1 MKLAKDNILRQFF
14 IFIICLFF
22 VSPTQAEVLTSGNV
36 QITWK
41 VVNRFRFFHD
51 PAVFEEQER
60 AWREYASRLAPRS
73 GNADDTGN
81 LLAITSVLGT
91 EHVLNDRFIPF
102 TDQLRRGFD
111 WRGWAARATDKTC
124 YDPKTHS
131 HSACGGIDVYV
142 VPRSH
147 EIEISLHS
155 IAQDVSLEG
164 HTCHWHVGNDNEQ
177 VASCENPIRAQVP
190 YPDGTTITVNADD
203 ERPISLDVAV
213 RDLLIVGLGDSFA
226 SGEGNPD
233 VPVKLDEQK
242 RSQNI
247 YPTRAKDGA
256 QGSALWLDRLCHR
269 SLYSYQLR
277 AAMQVAIENPQL
289 SVTFLGHACS
299 GAAVDK
305 GLIGP
310 QSYVEFK
317 SDDASTASPV
327 VQAFTGSKDDG
338 EFAWLLRE
346 LCVVAPVKDQGLWT
360 CPDNKFRRS
369 VDYVFLSVGGNDIGF
384 SGLVS
389 WTTLRQGALT
399 KLASWAGVTV
409 SPSQFQANIEKIL
422 PTAYEHLARQLE
434 KAMPL
439 PSGKLGYDP
448 SHVILTAYPNILSD
462 EKGETCQ
469 GIGSSGGTE
478 DEFAANRSMDR
489 YSNWLVVNQ
498 DKVEAAHSQ
507 LELLY
512 KSMKS
517 LAEANGWTF
526 AGRAHTDKPFRGH
539 GFCAKDPG
547 REDDPAE
554 VLMVPCWGKAQRL
567 TQSCQP
573 GILGQGTGW
582 RPYNPA
588 TQDYPYALRQRWVR
602 TINDAFMVINQKIVD
617 RSGQIDEVSSVRDF
631 TETTGAMHPNAEGNA
646 ALADAMLMDLRP
658 AIAKLIDGQ

>member
-14 IFIICLFF
+14 IFILCLFF

-102 TDQLRRGFD
+102 TNELRRGFD

-131 HSACGGIDVYV
+131 HSACGGIDAYV

-177 VASCENPIRAQVP
+177 VASCEKPIRAQVP
-190 YPDGTTITVNADD
+190 YPDSTTITVNADD

-242 RSQNI
+242 RSQNL

-277 AAMQVAIENPQL
+277 AAMQVAIENPQV

-317 SDDASTASPV
+317 SDNASAASPV
-327 VQAFTGSKDDG
+327 VQAFTGRKDDS

-346 LCVVAPVKDQGLWT
+346 LCVVAPVKDQGL
-360 CPDNKFRRS
+360 
-369 VDYVFLSVGGNDIGF
+369 
-384 SGLVS
+384 
-389 WTTLRQGALT
+389 
-399 KLASWAGVTV
+399 
-409 SPSQFQANIEKIL
+409 
-422 PTAYEHLARQLE
+422 
-434 KAMPL
+434 
-439 PSGKLGYDP
+439 
-448 SHVILTAYPNILSD
+448 
-462 EKGETCQ
+462 
-469 GIGSSGGTE
+469 
-478 DEFAANRSMDR
+478 
-489 YSNWLVVNQ
+489 
-498 DKVEAAHSQ
+498 
-507 LELLY
+507 
-512 KSMKS
+512 
-517 LAEANGWTF
+517 
-526 AGRAHTDKPFRGH
+526 
-539 GFCAKDPG
+539 
-547 REDDPAE
+547 
-554 VLMVPCWGKAQRL
+554 
-567 TQSCQP
+567 
-573 GILGQGTGW
+573 
-582 RPYNPA
+582 
-588 TQDYPYALRQRWVR
+588 
-602 TINDAFMVINQKIVD
+602 
-617 RSGQIDEVSSVRDF
+617 
-631 TETTGAMHPNAEGNA
+631 
-646 ALADAMLMDLRP
+646 
-658 AIAKLIDGQ
+658 